1 MTCAVCAVVV
11 LCVLAAGPP
20 PPAKAA
26 ERAAPSDTSV
36 TLDRSHGIASTPES
50 PKAVRRD
57 NDGDGRPDR
66 SGETVRV
73 AGRVSTEVGLVREN
87 AMAIQSDGWGITII
101 IPGGSDVVRGDS
113 VIVDGVVEQENGRT
127 QVRATTYSVLLVPP
141 RVPEPTS
148 IRLEQA
154 IGERYESVL
163 VEATGQVG
171 DVSSNRGG
179 NYLTIKATGLGDVL
193 TVFVH
198 NHRLDELPLADFETG
213 DKVTVTGVLLQ
224 HDYTSPYTSYYEILP
239 RSSSDLVR
247 AARSRTFYRNVI
259 LVSGLLILLAI
270 GAVVLLRVQV
280 RRRTQQLA
288 DSQRRLRRLAEATFE
303 GIVIHQNGEILDVN
317 QAITDLTGYHRE
329 ELIGRNAL
337 DFVSQSTRSITAA
350 QMGDGLGE
358 PYEAVLVRKDGTTF
372 PVDIQAK
379 TMEGASGHLRIV
391 AIRDASQRKE
401 DEAELLLAKQEAEK
415 VARLKSSLLNNMS
428 HELRTPITS
437 IIGYAELIME
447 EAPDTHDLFAY
458 RIRQSGRR
466 LSETLRSVLDMAQI
480 EAGTMD
486 LHIADVDTG
495 RLASEVISAHEPMA
509 QEAGLALYLDADAA
523 PTFPTDRI
531 LCYRI
536 LTHLVHNAIKFTN
549 DGHVRVT
556 VESSNPGVLF
566 TVSDTGIGIH
576 DTFLPH
582 LFEPFQQESD
592 GRTRTHDGTGLGLAI
607 TKRMVDLL
615 RGHIRV
621 DSTKGEGSTIAVD
634 VPPSLTYDGGPVRGD
649 SRVVPEPNT
658 DACLA
663 SGDALPGQTPE
674 AESTPL
680 CANGEDGE
688 EDSAIVQSDDEST
701 PRPDSS

>member
-1 MTCAVCAVVV
+1 MI
-11 LCVLAAGPP
+11 LCVLAAGQT

-26 ERAAPSDTSV
+26 ERAAPSDSLV
-36 TLDRSHGIASTPES
+36 TLDRSQAIASAPES

-87 AMAIQSDGWGITII
+87 VMAIQSDGWGITII

-127 QVRATTYSVLLVPP
+127 QVRATTYSVLPVPP

-154 IGERYESVL
+154 IGERYESVW

-193 TVFVH
+193 TVFVP
-198 NHRLDELPLADFETG
+198 NHRLDELSLADFEAG
-213 DKVTVTGVLLQ
+213 DEVTVTGVLLQ

-247 AARSRTFYRNVI
+247 TARSRTFYRNVI

-303 GIVIHQNGEILDVN
+303 GVVIHQNGEILDVN

-337 DFVSQSTRSITAA
+337 DFVTESTRSITAA
-350 QMGDGLGE
+350 QMEARVDE

-391 AIRDASQRKE
+391 AIRDAAQRKE

-592 GRTRTHDGTGLGLAI
+592 GRTRTHEGTGLGLAI

-634 VPPSLTYDGGPVRGD
+634 VPPSLTYDGGPVRDD
-649 SRVVPEPNT
+649 SHVVPEPNT

-688 EDSAIVQSDDEST
+688 EDSAIVQSDGEST
-701 PRPDSS
+701 PRRDSS